1 MTQRVR
7 LDLVGTDRPGIVQ
20 QISRVIAAC
29 GVNVE
34 EIETTAESAPM
45 SGETL
50 FKATASLQV
59 PSGVA
64 LAKGPG
70 SFGGDRLTFQELD
83 ADEHGLDYHIARLPE
98 RARIVFVLRALE
110 GYRHEEIAE
119 KMNMAVG
126 TSKSQYAR
134 ARGLLQEWIET

>member
-1 MTQRVR
+1 MR
-7 LDLVGTDRPGIVQ
+7 LELVGTDRPGIVQ

-64 LAKGPG
+64 LAK
-70 SFGGDRLTFQELD
+70 
-83 ADEHGLDYHIARLPE
+83 
-98 RARIVFVLRALE
+98 
-110 GYRHEEIAE
+110 
-119 KMNMAVG
+119 
-126 TSKSQYAR
+126 
-134 ARGLLQEWIET
+134 LQEDLEEVSQDLMVDIALS